1 MAKTLILR
9 GGRVIDPS
17 QGLDGVMDVLIR
29 DGKTAATGVG
39 LRADGDVEVV
49 DVTGR
54 IVTPGLIDLHTHVY
68 DKGTSL
74 GVDAMRLFHRG
85 AVTTL
90 VDTGSA
96 GPGNFPGFRS
106 HVIERVPVRVL
117 AYLNVSFA
125 GIYGFSKRIMVGESG
140 DMRLMAPIDTV
151 EVADAN
157 RDMIIGIKV
166 RVGRNASGFSGLAPL
181 QIARQ
186 VSDRL
191 GMPLMVHIDEPPP
204 MLNEVLALM
213 RRGDVLTHCFRPFP
227 NCAATPDGKVHDY
240 VLDARERGVIFD
252 IGHGMGSF
260 SFAIARTMLAN
271 DFPPDC
277 ISSDVHALCIEG
289 PAFDLLTTMSKFL
302 CLDMP
307 LVDVVRAATVAPAA
321 ALGRP
326 ELGTFKPGSV
336 GDASILS
343 LDSGEFDYVDSVGEV
358 LVGKKRLNA
367 FGVVLGGEYH
377 SCPKP
382 ERS

>member
-1 MAKTLILR
+1 MTQTLILR

-17 QGLDGVMDVLIR
+17 QGMDRIADVVFR
-29 DGKTAATGVG
+29 DGRVASVGGGNAAD
-39 LRADGDVEVV
+39 DGAKVIDVA
-49 DVTGR
+49 GK

-117 AYLNVSFA
+117 VYLNVSFA
-125 GIYGFSKRIMVGESG
+125 GIYGFSKRVMVGESG

-151 EVADAN
+151 EVANAN
-157 RDMIIGIKV
+157 RDMIVGIKV

-186 VSDRL
+186 VADEL

-204 MLNEVLALM
+204 MLHEVLALL
-213 RRGDVLTHCFRPFP
+213 RKGDVLTHCFRPFP
-227 NCAATPDGKVHDY
+227 NCAATPDGKVHDF
-240 VLDARERGVIFD
+240 VLDARKRGVIFD

-260 SFAIARTMLAN
+260 SFGVARTMLAN
-271 DFPPDC
+271 AFPPDC

-307 LVDVVRAATVAPAA
+307 LAEVVRAATVAPAA
-321 ALGRP
+321 ALNRP
-326 ELGTFKPGSV
+326 DLGTFRPGAA

-343 LDSGEFDYVDSVGEV
+343 LDSGAFEYVDSVGE
-358 LVGKKRLNA
+358 RLTGA
-367 FGVVLGGEYH
+367 RRLSAAGVVLAGKH
-377 SCPKP
+377 HFCAA
-382 ERS
+382 